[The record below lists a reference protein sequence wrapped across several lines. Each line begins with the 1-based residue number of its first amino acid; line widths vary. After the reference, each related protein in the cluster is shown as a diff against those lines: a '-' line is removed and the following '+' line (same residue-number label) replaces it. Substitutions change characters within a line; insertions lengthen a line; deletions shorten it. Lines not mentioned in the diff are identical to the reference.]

1 METIEI
7 VVTDDFINTRLDKYL
22 ASVLVDLSRTRLQ
35 QFINEG
41 YVLVNG
47 KQEKSSYKLQKED
60 LIEIELQKI
69 KKWKSNQK
77 IFH

>member
-47 KQEKSSYKLQKED
+47 KQEKVVINYKKR
-60 LIEIELQKI
+60 I
-69 KKWKSNQK
+69 
-77 IFH
+77 